1 MGIGI
6 VGKGAEDFRDCG
18 AIQAASVLDARQYVD
33 IGIFARTHFGA
44 ENMGFSTTVW
54 EWYGQDEYKR
64 VLAVGEAQL
73 RPFLEELM
81 VDCGRAVRG
90 VKS

>member
-33 IGIFARTHFGA
+33 IGIFARTNFGA

-54 EWYGQDEYKR
+54 EW
-64 VLAVGEAQL
+64 
-73 RPFLEELM
+73 
-81 VDCGRAVRG
+81 
-90 VKS
+90 